1 MTESSLEEGDRVLV
15 RNVRLHRKH
24 KLAGRWDPVVHFV
37 VGRTG
42 DLPLYTVRPE
52 RQEGPLRKLH
62 RDVLLPC
69 GFLSSLVEDEVDVA
83 KPQKKQATRQ
93 SRDEED
99 EECPENYQSS
109 DEDDYA
115 PQISEVP
122 AITSEKLIREY
133 NIIRKPV
140 EVPFNSNPA
149 NKISP
154 DIPSVANDDS
164 EMMIP
169 SEAEYLPGTENSTD
183 TQYLPEAESSSG
195 YAESVKENL
204 NERNHSPQV
213 EQQALDVTGGKKREK
228 TMKHMQCKLRKLYLM
243 FHCREAG
250 WNQLKLMNLRKKQ
263 IKMKVRM
270 KVI

>member
-169 SEAEYLPGTENSTD
+169 SE
-183 TQYLPEAESSSG
+183 
-195 YAESVKENL
+195 NL